1 MQAHAERA
9 VHDIDAIVE
18 RCAMVSRLD
27 DEADEPQREPC
38 QLAPL
43 LSDVIAEK
51 LGTVCTTL
59 PVLSMRVAVWV
70 PSLVFLLNVQ
80 A

>member
-1 MQAHAERA
+1 MPSQTSPIIY
-9 VHDIDAIVE
+9 V
-18 RCAMVSRLD
+18 
-27 DEADEPQREPC
+27 
-38 QLAPL
+38 L